1 MTVSAA
7 VKLIP
12 SPPALVLSKKTK
24 ISLLQ
29 PGKTRIVI
37 KGKEGLLLTLKKSS
51 HHFLL
56 KRKRIKQNSLIEAP
70 QNNYCI

>member
-37 KGKEGLLLTLKKSS
+37 KGKEGLFINSQEIITSLSIKK
-51 HHFLL
+51 
-56 KRKRIKQNSLIEAP
+56 KKNEAKLF
-70 QNNYCI
+70 N

>member
-12 SPPALVLSKKTK
+12 SPPALVLSKNTK

-29 PGKTRIVI
+29 PYMVYNCAQKASWER
-37 KGKEGLLLTLKKSS
+37 KKKS
-51 HHFLL
+51 L
-56 KRKRIKQNSLIEAP
+56 RKLNPTYAENP
-70 QNNYCI
+70 

>member
-24 ISLLQ
+24 ISLLE
-29 PGKTRIVI
+29 PGKIRIVI
-37 KGKEGLLLTLKKSS
+37 KGKGLLLTLKKSS

-70 QNNYCI
+70 QNNY